1 VVLQQR
7 IHCSDIITIKMSLA
21 HLCKAASRVAGRNAL
36 AKGHQQAL
44 FSLPLTRSFA
54 TTYKDIPHMVSFE
67 PDMDPST
74 VKVNILKDEI
84 RQEMYLKYMEDQ
96 EKYSFENLSVEYGT
110 SLIRTKAV
118 VYLMQKRHEL
128 ITQAE
133 ADLYAMLEEEP
144 PKNENSSG
152 ISKFKLTPKLN
163 PPPVLASLFAKHR
176 EDKTVPLSVLISAYN
191 ETNATDEK
199 PPLMLSEEKLKE
211 AFRLLAHHG
220 SRARNVQEKAEEER
234 EDIEEAKFAGVDVR
248 FSEAS
253 SPYRTSKAFN
263 ATHFASEHRSKSFED
278 NYYPPLHG
286 DSAAKRHEFNLLA
299 RVEHET
305 KAQLQHDME
314 YYERTYAVKTPE
326 EALAEVRTTPL
337 PSALKFH
344 EPPSSDKPISRW
356 KIAFQDLSQSAV
368 PRTKTTVRV
377 PDRTVIRTRKG
388 E

>member
-1 VVLQQR
+1 
-7 IHCSDIITIKMSLA
+7 
-21 HLCKAASRVAGRNAL
+21 
-36 AKGHQQAL
+36 
-44 FSLPLTRSFA
+44 
-54 TTYKDIPHMVSFE
+54 MVSYD

-74 VKVNILKDEI
+74 IKVNILKDEI

-96 EKYSFENLSVEYGT
+96 EKHSFENLSVEYGT

-133 ADLYAMLEEEP
+133 AELYAMLEEEP
-144 PKNENSSG
+144 PKNENATN
-152 ISKFKLTPKLN
+152 KFKLAPKLN

-191 ETNATDEK
+191 ETNATEEK
-199 PPLMLSEEKLKE
+199 PPLTLSEEKLKE

-220 SRARNVQEKAEEER
+220 SRARNVQEKAEEEA

-248 FSEAS
+248 FREAS
-253 SPYRTSKAFN
+253 SPYKTSKAFN
-263 ATHFASEHRSKSFED
+263 ALHYPSEHRTKSFED

-305 KAQLQHDME
+305 KAQLEHDME

-344 EPPSSDKPISRW
+344 QPPSSEKPISRW

-368 PRTKTTVRV
+368 PKTKTTVRV